1 VNFRIGDKSGDKSD
15 KMKQSKHSQLIHI
28 WEDYEFYL
36 SIPKTFTGSN
46 KPFVYFYYL
55 NSKTNKTERIRK
67 YIGKNDGIIKQIRSE
82 AKNLILELITLL
94 NDNWNPITDL
104 QNEEVINSTSS
115 IEECIAYWINKRQ
128 ESLKNQ
134 SIAKKTLKNNKILMM
149 HLRSF
154 LDNSS
159 LSHIKAKNI
168 TNVHVKEFLDTK
180 AFERKWGKVSYNT
193 YLIDLGTFF
202 NYLKDL
208 KIIKENPC
216 NKVSKKNTR
225 FDSTRFKVFEKEELL
240 TVSTLLSSDKSFYG
254 LHIATKLLFQYNIRP
269 LELTRLQISD
279 LILKDALLIIPPT
292 KTKNGNEARFR
303 LDEQIINLLTSLI
316 ADYTKE
322 YYIFGGRSKPSQ
334 QQVCADYFGQS
345 WRFFKKKYNLP
356 NHLKLYALKHTSNYY
371 DIESGASYEEIRQ
384 RNRHANLQVT
394 TLYIKERLFKNE
406 IKPSNSKLF

>member
-1 VNFRIGDKSGDKSD
+1 
-15 KMKQSKHSQLIHI
+15 MKQSKHSQLIHI

-55 NSKTNKTERIRK
+55 NPKTNKTERIRK
-67 YIGKNDGIIKQIRSE
+67 YIGKNDGNTKQIRLE
-82 AKNLILELITLL
+82 AKKLILDIVSLLIE
-94 NDNWNPITDL
+94 DWNPLTNE
-104 QNEEVINSTSS
+104 QNDSTLDQKSS
-115 IEECIAYWINKRQ
+115 IEACIVYWISKR
-128 ESLKNQ
+128 EEALNNEA
-134 SIAKKTLKNNKILMM
+134 IAKKTLKNNKILMM

-154 LDNSS
+154 LDKNN
-159 LSHIKAKNI
+159 LLHTKAQSISNI
-168 TNVHVKEFLDTK
+168 QIKEFLDAK
-180 AFERKWGKVSYNT
+180 AFERNWGKVSYNT
-193 YLIDLGTFF
+193 YLIDIKTFF

-208 KIIKENPC
+208 KVIKDNPC
-216 NKVSKKNTR
+216 DRVAKKNTR
-225 FDSTRFKVFEKEELL
+225 NDSTRFKVFEKEELL
-240 TVSTLLSSDKSFYG
+240 KVSTLLSADKRFYG
-254 LHIATKLLFQYNIRP
+254 LHVASKFLFKYNIRP
-269 LELTRLQISD
+269 LELTRLQIDDVD
-279 LILKDALLIIPPT
+279 LINESLTIPHT

-303 LDEQIINLLTSLI
+303 LDREMIDLLNVLI
-316 ADYTKE
+316 SDCPQNWF
-322 YYIFGGRSKPSQ
+322 IFGGRNKPSK